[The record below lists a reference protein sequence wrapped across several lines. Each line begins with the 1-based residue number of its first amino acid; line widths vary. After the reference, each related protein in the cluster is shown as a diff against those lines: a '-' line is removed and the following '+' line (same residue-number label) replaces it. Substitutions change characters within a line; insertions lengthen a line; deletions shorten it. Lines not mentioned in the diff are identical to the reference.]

1 MDIKDLRHFLVI
13 ARSPSLTVA
22 AQTIGIAQP
31 SLSQL
36 VKRMEDEL
44 GVILLQRMARGSRLT
59 EEGRILSEHAVRVV
73 EDFDRCITD
82 MEDIAGHTKGS
93 VVFGMPPSVSMVLS
107 VPLVE
112 TVRHELSDVRIK
124 IVEAISGYIIPW
136 LDDGTVDI
144 AVIYGLNNASQLES
158 KHILDERLYFY
169 SAADAWPFDTPPD
182 QPLSFSKLAEV
193 EMILPSNGLRDT
205 LREFEK
211 QANSQLN
218 VVIEMD
224 AMRQIIELVARG
236 SGYTIFSPAAAQ
248 NFVNRG
254 ELIRA
259 EIVDPIPTRP
269 VHLVRHTQRV
279 RTQASRAVERLTL
292 QIAGELLKREIWE
305 GQLALDDLD

>member
-22 AQTIGIAQP
+22 AQTIGVAQP

-44 GVILLQRMARGSRLT
+44 GVTLLERMARGSRLT

-73 EDFDRCITD
+73 EDFDRCIAD
-82 MEDIAGHTKGS
+82 MEDIAGHTRGS

-112 TVRHELSDVRIK
+112 TVRLELSDVRIK
-124 IVEAISGYIIPW
+124 IVEAISGYIVPW
-136 LDDGTVDI
+136 LDDGTVDV
-144 AVIYGLNNASQLES
+144 AVIYGLTNAGHLEAT
-158 KHILDERLYFY
+158 HILDERLYFY

-182 QPLSFSKLAEV
+182 QPLPFSKLADV

-211 QANSQLN
+211 QANTQLN

-224 AMRQIIELVARG
+224 AMSQIIELVARG

-254 ELIRA
+254 ELVRA

-269 VHLVRHTQRV
+269 VHLVRHTERV
-279 RTQASRAVERLTL
+279 RTQASRAVETLTL
-292 QIAGELLKREIWE
+292 QIARELVTRGIWE
-305 GQLALDDLD
+305 GQLVLDT